1 MPVPLR
7 MLPGILV
14 PLLVGGC
21 ASPYS
26 FHTGRTLGTGHS
38 AFTVRV
44 EDVWKQKI
52 EGEDGESSLTIHDKS
67 GPALGAGLDMGLPA
81 RLEAGLVFVPNR
93 LEGGLRWQVNPRR
106 STPFDLALEAGAAH
120 FIGGGDYLRAGGTM
134 SVPLGPVEPYLHAR
148 AFRFLEEKEQFA
160 NFLADRTVGGGVS
173 VRLGPVRLLPELDY
187 SFGSPILRKGFWQLG
202 VGLRLERGRD

>member
-1 MPVPLR
+1 MHILLR
-7 MLPGILV
+7 SLPGILV
-14 PLLVGGC
+14 TLLAGGC

-26 FHTGRTLGTGHS
+26 FHTGRTLGAGHS

-44 EDVWKQKI
+44 EDAWKQKI
-52 EGEDGESSLTIHDKS
+52 EWKDGESSVTIQDKS

-120 FIGGGDYLRAGGTM
+120 FIGGGDYLRAGGTV
-134 SVPLGPVEPYLHAR
+134 SAPLGSVEPYLHAR
-148 AFRFLEEKEQFA
+148 AFHFLEEKEQLA
-160 NFLADRTVGGGVS
+160 NFLANRTVGGGLS
-173 VRLGPVRLLPELDY
+173 LRLGPVRLLPELDY
-187 SFGSPILRKGFWQLG
+187 SFGSSVLRRGFWQFGFG
-202 VGLRLERGRD
+202 VRLERGRD